1 MHKIGSVL
9 IKNLPISFLR
19 HWAHVLLVP
28 MMTCCRL
35 VWLGVLSVVLAAC
48 QGSSVTTPAAQVQR
62 LTVPAPEAWG
72 GEARCGV
79 AGCRVAL
86 VEHETGFAVAH
97 QFEER
102 SLREVGRHKVAYHPD
117 SAAWLA
123 DDLFAAAVEGS
134 AGLDIFRLSGLGLTR
149 VQQINVGFAPRD
161 LLVLSADQ
169 GRYRVLVTPY
179 SGHQAAWVEWV
190 EGGGQPAQVQ
200 PLDLCRSPW
209 HPTHVARAPGAP
221 VAGVAVGCLDDRRVI
236 WVSLAEQS
244 AQPRVLAS
252 FNAVPRQVS
261 PSPSGQWLYVSLETG
276 GRNARIH
283 MDTGEL
289 QYVKSPLT
297 GSVAVAPVSDDLVMW
312 GDSERIYLQRLDA
325 QANVIATRWLTTSG
339 FSTKLQLIDLDGDGE
354 RDVIVLNS
362 AGPTLDVIYGPLW
375 DQASERQP

>member
-1 MHKIGSVL
+1 M
-9 IKNLPISFLR
+9 
-19 HWAHVLLVP
+19 
-28 MMTCCRL
+28 
-35 VWLGVLSVVLAAC
+35 
-48 QGSSVTTPAAQVQR
+48 
-62 LTVPAPEAWG
+62 
-72 GEARCGV
+72 
-79 AGCRVAL
+79 
-86 VEHETGFAVAH
+86 
-97 QFEER
+97 
-102 SLREVGRHKVAYHPD
+102 
-117 SAAWLA
+117 
-123 DDLFAAAVEGS
+123 
-134 AGLDIFRLSGLGLTR
+134 
-149 VQQINVGFAPRD
+149 
-161 LLVLSADQ
+161 
-169 GRYRVLVTPY
+169 LVTPY
-179 SGHQAAWVEWV
+179 SGHQAAWVEWF

-209 HPTHVARAPGAP
+209 LPTHVARAPGAP

-244 AQPRVLAS
+244 AQPRVLAN

-362 AGPTLDVIYGPLW
+362 AGPTFDVIYGPLW